1 MSNVW
6 TIARKEFAAYFN
18 SPIAYIVIVLF
29 LVVTSVLFFFPQ
41 GFFVIGQASLRA
53 FFSLLPWTLVFF
65 IPPITM
71 RLFAEEKKLGTI
83 EVLMTL
89 PVRDHEAVLG
99 KFLGAYGFVLA
110 MLAFTLSLPLT
121 VAWLGDPDPG
131 PILGGY
137 VGALLLAAS
146 YVAIGLFVSSL
157 TENQIIAFIVS
168 AVALVALVLIG
179 DQGMLAWLPA
189 SAVSVHPVS
198 VALDPF
204 REPRARRDRHP
215 RRGLLPLDHR
225 LLPDPHRVVG
235 REREM
240 EVSRDV

>member
-18 SPIAYIVIVLF
+18 APIAYIVIVLF

-41 GFFVIGQASLRA
+41 GFFIVGQASLRA
-53 FFSLLPWTLVFF
+53 FFALLPWTLVFF

-89 PVRDHEAVLG
+89 PIRDHEAVLG

-137 VGALLLAAS
+137 AGALLLAAS

-189 SAVSVHPVS
+189 SAV
-198 VALDPF
+198 PF
-204 REPRARRDRHP
+204 IQYLSLSTHFESLG
-215 RRGLLPLDHR
+215 RGVIDT
-225 LLPDPHRVVG
+225 
-235 REREM
+235 
-240 EVSRDV
+240 RDVVYYLSTIGFFLTLTVWSVENGKWR